1 KWICGYANA
10 YGGTLF
16 IGKDDTGAVKGISDS
31 TKLLKSVPDKITHTM
46 GIVADVNLLYDG
58 ELEYLE
64 IIVEKYPTLIS
75 YHGKYYY
82 RSGSTMRTI
91 IGKELDKA
99 LLKSQGLTWDGI
111 PVPRVAESDL
121 KQSAIELF
129 KKKAV
134 KNRRLTE
141 EDVSV
146 DDHVLLDNLHL
157 FDENRN
163 LIRAGVMAFHGNAEK
178 WVFGSY
184 IKIGYF
190 VTDSDLRYHDE
201 IHGPLIEQSDRVE
214 DLVYTKYMKAL
225 IDYEGLQRVEHF
237 MFPRLAFRELLLNAI
252 VHKDYSSCNPIQ
264 ISVYEDKIYIWNDG
278 TMPDELSSTE
288 LLFEKHSS
296 KPPNPK
302 LAGVFFKSGMI
313 EAWGRS
319 FEKIQAE
326 CEKVDTPL
334 PEFKISASGVMVLC
348 KPSEKYLELLHGGSV
363 AGNEITAPTNAPINE
378 PINAPVNETA
388 RTIIAIIAN
397 NPTITY
403 DEIAE
408 AMQLNRST
416 IQRNV
421 RTLKDSNLL
430 ERVGSNKNG
439 YWKVIEDK

>member
-1 KWICGYANA
+1 MICGYANA

-31 TKLLKSVPDKITHTM
+31 TKLLKSIPDKITHTM
-46 GIVADVNLLYDG
+46 GIVADVNLLYSG
-58 ELEYLE
+58 KLEYLE

-111 PVPRVAESDL
+111 PVPRVAENDL

-129 KKKAV
+129 KEKAV

-141 EDVSV
+141 EDVAA

-201 IHGPLIEQSDRVE
+201 IHDPLIEQSDRVE
-214 DLVYTKYMKAL
+214 DLVYT
-225 IDYEGLQRVEHF
+225 QSH
-237 MFPRLAFRELLLNAI
+237 
-252 VHKDYSSCNPIQ
+252 
-264 ISVYEDKIYIWNDG
+264 
-278 TMPDELSSTE
+278 
-288 LLFEKHSS
+288 
-296 KPPNPK
+296 
-302 LAGVFFKSGMI
+302 
-313 EAWGRS
+313 
-319 FEKIQAE
+319 
-326 CEKVDTPL
+326 
-334 PEFKISASGVMVLC
+334 
-348 KPSEKYLELLHGGSV
+348 
-363 AGNEITAPTNAPINE
+363 TN
-378 PINAPVNETA
+378 
-388 RTIIAIIAN
+388 
-397 NPTITY
+397 
-403 DEIAE
+403 
-408 AMQLNRST
+408 QCL
-416 IQRNV
+416 
-421 RTLKDSNLL
+421 
-430 ERVGSNKNG
+430 
-439 YWKVIEDK
+439 